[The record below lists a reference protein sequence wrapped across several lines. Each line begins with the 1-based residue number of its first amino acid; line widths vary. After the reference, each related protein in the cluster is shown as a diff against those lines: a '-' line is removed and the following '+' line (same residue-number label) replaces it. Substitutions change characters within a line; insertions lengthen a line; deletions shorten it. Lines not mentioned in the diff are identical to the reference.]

1 MSILTGLVSKSA
13 PALNTF
19 GGGSNTPYDLLNP
32 STSRLSV
39 AGLLPGGATS
49 LIGGIPN
56 IGFQSISAL
65 GGAAAAGQNDWRV
78 RVSLSPN
85 AKIFYQDS
93 SNALQAPLQKTSGV
107 IWPYTPTINISHN
120 ASYSTAQ
127 LTHSNYPAHFYNYSE
142 VADIQNSGEFTVQ
155 TPEDGQYLMA
165 AVYFFRSATKMFFGS
180 GANVGNPPPIVF
192 LDGYGSHYFPHVPCV
207 ITAFNHVLPNE
218 ADYLSVPISTTSLE
232 DSGATTQ
239 TPATPNSYVQDATN
253 VPSLLQS
260 STQATTDGTK
270 AIVAAGNTLK
280 YNTITTNTRV
290 PTTSTIAVTLRPMYS
305 RANLHNRF
313 NMADFAQGKL
323 IKDSKTGFGGFL

>member
-142 VADIQNSGEFTVQ
+142 VADIQISGDFTVQ
-155 TPEDGQYLMA
+155 NMSDGQYLMA
-165 AVYFFRSATKMFFGS
+165 VVYFFRSATKMFFGQ

-207 ITAFNHVLPNE
+207 VTSFQHTLPNE
-218 ADYLSVPISTTSLE
+218 VDYVQVPMLSSPIGQSIPGADTSAITLAKAALTEATRGIYQGGRAGDFKALPLNGTATSISTS
-232 DSGATTQ
+232 
-239 TPATPNSYVQDATN
+239 
-253 VPSLLQS
+253 
-260 STQATTDGTK
+260 
-270 AIVAAGNTLK
+270 
-280 YNTITTNTRV
+280 TRV
-290 PTTSTIAVTLRPMYS
+290 PTQSTVSITLRPMYS
-305 RANLHNRF
+305 RSNLHNRF
-313 NMADFAQGKL
+313 DLDKFAAGQLLQTSGN
-323 IKDSKTGFGGFL
+323 TYGGFL